1 MYHAIVRRLVRRN
14 YERINQHDF
23 GPVLAGCAPDV
34 RHRFGGDHA
43 LGGERNDREAFG
55 RWLERL
61 ARLAPDLLITVDD
74 VWVTGWPH
82 DTVAIARWHATQ
94 PTPDGTPYLNRGVHI
109 FRLRWGKLVDVDV
122 HEDSQLVAGYLA
134 KLVDRGMSEAGA
146 QQITS

>member
-14 YERINQHDF
+14 YDRVNQHDF
-23 GPVLAGCAPDV
+23 RPVLAACAPDI

-61 ARLAPDLLITVDD
+61 ARLAPELHIVVDD
-74 VWVTGWPH
+74 VWVKGLPH
-82 DTVAIARWHATQ
+82 DTVAFARWHATQ
-94 PTPDGTPYLNRGVHI
+94 PTPDGSPYLNRGVHI

-122 HEDSQLVAGYLA
+122 HEDSQLVAGFLA
-134 KLVDRGMSEAGA
+134 SLVEHGVAEGGA
-146 QQITS
+146 PTITS